1 MDWEGLIS
9 VVVCIAASIRGGGV
23 GARLTWAPAS
33 DLEGGFTKQASP
45 WPAVSHSL
53 RSFLIPSIWPWSNR
67 SDTLTP
73 SNIWEPSLYPTF
85 LPSSKARFQKSL
97 RLAPSW
103 VEAAASQNCSMS
115 LTPAIH
121 INVAKSMVVDDGGS
135 ENVVVGCRLLGTAAI
150 GVVVVVAVVVSAVGA
165 DTADVA
171 GGG

>member
-73 SNIWEPSLYPTF
+73 SNIREPSLYPTF
-85 LPSSKARFQKSL
+85 LPSSKPHFQKNL

-103 VEAAASQNCSMS
+103 VEAAALQKCWMS
-115 LTPAIH
+115 ERSARRTST
-121 INVAKSMVVDDGGS
+121 AK
-135 ENVVVGCRLLGTAAI
+135 L
-150 GVVVVVAVVVSAVGA
+150 AV
-165 DTADVA
+165 
-171 GGG
+171 

>member
-9 VVVCIAASIRGGGV
+9 VVVCIAASIQGGGV

-73 SNIWEPSLYPTF
+73 SNIREPSLYPTF

-115 LTPAIH
+115 LSPAIH
-121 INVAKSMVVDDGGS
+121 INVAKSMVVGDGG
-135 ENVVVGCRLLGTAAI
+135 EAGPLEALKTVGS
-150 GVVVVVAVVVSAVGA
+150 GVCN
-165 DTADVA
+165 VA
-171 GGG
+171 GIVSFRKVLLAR